1 MKIVKITTMCVA
13 IIFMVSVGILTY
25 KISENIE
32 YLAGSTDYQI
42 QLLDQIAGNVEP
54 LMQLQELSSN
64 RSFSC
69 SINTP
74 RFGPQNVQRSFS
86 CTSLSINT
94 PRILDN

>member
-1 MKIVKITTMCVA
+1 MKIVNITFRCIAV
-13 IIFMVSVGILTY
+13 IFMITLGLLMY

-54 LMQLQELSSN
+54 LIQLQGLGYN

-69 SINTP
+69 SIDSS
-74 RFGPQNVQRSFS
+74 RY
-86 CTSLSINT
+86 
-94 PRILDN
+94 LDI